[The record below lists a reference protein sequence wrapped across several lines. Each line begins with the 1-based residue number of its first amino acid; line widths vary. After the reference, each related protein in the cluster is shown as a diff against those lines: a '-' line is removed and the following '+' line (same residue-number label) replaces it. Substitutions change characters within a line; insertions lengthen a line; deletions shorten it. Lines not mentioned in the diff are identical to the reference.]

1 MTYITNHGVTKK
13 RSDILGE
20 ALAWKL
26 VVGQGLHEMELIVP
40 LDRSVQ
46 VQYGRH
52 GLEWARNE

>member
-1 MTYITNHGVTKK
+1 M
-13 RSDILGE
+13 E
-20 ALAWKL
+20 